1 MAPRRRVDGMGV
13 GGVMDPQTLLDAVT
27 IGDVV
32 GLLAAV
38 GAIWA
43 AIKWIRPALRAITN
57 FLDDWNGEAERPGV
71 PGRAGVLEQIADLRS
86 DVDLAKTLARDAAES
101 ASDAAFHSK
110 PNHGS
115 SSYDALMRQLQD
127 TKGAIIESQQDRQ
140 SLHAHMSELSERL
153 RAVEGRPGLDDDE
166 EN

>member
-1 MAPRRRVDGMGV
+1 
-13 GGVMDPQTLLDAVT
+13 MDMRALLDAVT
-27 IGDVV
+27 IGDIV

-43 AIKWIRPALRAITN
+43 SIKWVRPALRAITN
-57 FLDDWNGEAERPGV
+57 FLDDWNGEPERPGV
-71 PGRAGVLEQIADLRS
+71 PGRAGVLEQIADLRT

-115 SSYDALMRQLQD
+115 SSYDVLMRQLQD
-127 TKGAIIESQQDRQ
+127 TKGAITESQQDRQ

-153 RAVEGRPGLDDDE
+153 RAVERKED
-166 EN
+166 

>member
-1 MAPRRRVDGMGV
+1 
-13 GGVMDPQTLLDAVT
+13 MDMRALLDAVT
-27 IGDVV
+27 IGDIV

-43 AIKWIRPALRAITN
+43 SIKWVRPALRAITN
-57 FLDDWNGEAERPGV
+57 FLDDWNGEPERPGV
-71 PGRAGVLEQIADLRS
+71 PGRAGVLEQIADLRT

-115 SSYDALMRQLQD
+115 SSYDVLMRQVQD
-127 TKGAIIESQQDRQ
+127 TKGAIAESQQDRQ
-140 SLHAHMSELSERL
+140 RLHAHMSELSERL
-153 RAVEGRPGLDDDE
+153 RAVEGHVSLDDDKE
-166 EN
+166 D